1 MKYYACTNV
10 YSVHALRRDHVFFSG
25 FAKTFSPKSSILWLS
40 QFWRE
45 NLSSLCDRM
54 RCNYT
59 RRTHCGWTCFGGQ
72 VVRIYCKL
80 CCRPHTLTPLFGVSF
95 PGATWEGVHLRSE
108 RFLSLQRHQTRHLYP
123 ANILIVI
130 PDGLSYFGSTKTA
143 AVVGFGPLQEH
154 ARVSSSFAEVTDS
167 LKIDRPNISM
177 LALILHHVRIT
188 YH

>member
-1 MKYYACTNV
+1 MFRIIGLCHPLTFFFRVLQKLLARN
-10 YSVHALRRDHVFFSG
+10 RRPCG
-25 FAKTFSPKSSILWLS
+25 FHSFGGKCLS
-40 QFWRE
+40 R
-45 NLSSLCDRM
+45 LCDRM

-154 ARVSSSFAEVTDS
+154 ARKFSSFAEVTDS
-167 LKIDRPNISM
+167 LKIDRPYISM
-177 LALILHHVRIT
+177 LDLISHHVRIT

>member
-1 MKYYACTNV
+1 M
-10 YSVHALRRDHVFFSG
+10 VHSALPRVKVGCHEVLWLHTTSFLFMPGKARHVFFSALQKL
-25 FAKTFSPKSSILWLS
+25 FARNRRPCSFHSFGGKC
-40 QFWRE
+40 
-45 NLSSLCDRM
+45 LSSLCDRM

-143 AVVGFGPLQEH
+143 AVVGFGPLQEQ
-154 ARVSSSFAEVTDS
+154 A
-167 LKIDRPNISM
+167 
-177 LALILHHVRIT
+177 
-188 YH
+188 